1 MAEYV
6 ASRGHAPAAWNNRR
20 LIDDRNEVLSM
31 PNRMIAGMILGAVL
45 ALAGASAACA
55 QSVADADN
63 TMRAMDLRLRALTTA
78 RKNLQQ
84 MTYQRGDSEADA
96 ARDVVDADNLV
107 FTAAVKVFTVAF
119 FVKSMKSPDDLHVAQ
134 QQFRLVVGLFVDT
147 ANAQLPRVEDD
158 LKKITAP
165 ATVTEATGIRNVMVD
180 LRDFLKPFAA
190 EQ

>member
-1 MAEYV
+1 M
-6 ASRGHAPAAWNNRR
+6 SR
-20 LIDDRNEVLSM
+20 
-31 PNRMIAGMILGAVL
+31 RMIFAMHLLAAL
-45 ALAGASAACA
+45 ALATPIIAPA

-63 TMRAMDLRLRALTTA
+63 TMRAMDLRLRSLSSA

-96 ARDVVDADNLV
+96 ARDVVDADNQV

-119 FVKSMKSPDDLHVAQ
+119 FVKSMKSPDDFRFAQ
-134 QQFRLVVGLFVDT
+134 QQFRMVVGLFVAT
-147 ANAQLPRVEDD
+147 ADAQLPRVEDD
-158 LKKITAP
+158 LHKMTAP
-165 ATVTEATGIRNVMVD
+165 DIVTEASGVRNVIVD

>member
-1 MAEYV
+1 M
-6 ASRGHAPAAWNNRR
+6 SR
-20 LIDDRNEVLSM
+20 
-31 PNRMIAGMILGAVL
+31 RMIFAMCLAAAL
-45 ALAGASAACA
+45 ALATPIIAPA

-63 TMRAMDLRLRALTTA
+63 TMRAMDLRLRALTSA

-96 ARDVVDADNLV
+96 ARDVVDADNQV

-119 FVKSMKSPDDLHVAQ
+119 FVKSMKSPDDFRFAQ
-134 QQFRLVVGLFVDT
+134 QQFRLVVGLFVAT
-147 ANAQLPRVEDD
+147 ADAQLSRVEDD
-158 LKKITAP
+158 LQKMTAP
-165 ATVTEATGIRNVMVD
+165 DAVAEATGVRNVMVD

>member
-1 MAEYV
+1 MSRRMTSAMYLV
-6 ASRGHAPAAWNNRR
+6 AA
-20 LIDDRNEVLSM
+20 
-31 PNRMIAGMILGAVL
+31 L
-45 ALAGASAACA
+45 ALATPVSAPA

-63 TMRAMDLRLRALTTA
+63 TMRAMDLRLRALTSA

-96 ARDVVDADNLV
+96 ARDVVDADNLA

-119 FVKSMKSPDDLHVAQ
+119 FVKSMKSPDDFRFAQ
-134 QQFRLVVGLFVDT
+134 QQFRLVVGLFVAT
-147 ANAQLPRVEDD
+147 ADAQLPRVEDD
-158 LKKITAP
+158 LKKMTAP
-165 ATVTEATGIRNVMVD
+165 DAVAEATGVRNVMVD

>member
-1 MAEYV
+1 M
-6 ASRGHAPAAWNNRR
+6 SR
-20 LIDDRNEVLSM
+20 
-31 PNRMIAGMILGAVL
+31 RMIFAMCLAAAL
-45 ALAGASAACA
+45 ALATPIIAPA

-63 TMRAMDLRLRALTTA
+63 TMRAMDLRLRALTSA

-96 ARDVVDADNLV
+96 ARDVADADNQV

-119 FVKSMKSPDDLHVAQ
+119 FVKSMKSPDDFRFAQ
-134 QQFRLVVGLFVDT
+134 QQFRLVVGLFVAT
-147 ANAQLPRVEDD
+147 ADAQLSRVEDD
-158 LKKITAP
+158 LQKMTAP
-165 ATVTEATGIRNVMVD
+165 DAVAEATGVRNVMVD

>member
-1 MAEYV
+1 MPIRPV
-6 ASRGHAPAAWNNRR
+6 AA
-20 LIDDRNEVLSM
+20 LS
-31 PNRMIAGMILGAVL
+31 LGAVL
-45 ALAGASAACA
+45 ALATPIIAPA

-63 TMRAMDLRLRALTTA
+63 AMRAMDLRLRALTSA

-119 FVKSMKSPDDLHVAQ
+119 FVKSMKSPDDLRFAQ
-134 QQFRLVVGLFVDT
+134 QQFRLVVGLFVAT
-147 ANAQLPRVEDD
+147 ADAQLPRVEDD
-158 LKKITAP
+158 LQKMA
-165 ATVTEATGIRNVMVD
+165 AQDAVAEATGVRNVVMD

>member
-1 MAEYV
+1 MSRRMTCAIYLV
-6 ASRGHAPAAWNNRR
+6 AAF
-20 LIDDRNEVLSM
+20 
-31 PNRMIAGMILGAVL
+31 
-45 ALAGASAACA
+45 ALATPIIAPA

-63 TMRAMDLRLRALTTA
+63 AMRAMDLRLRALTSA

-96 ARDVVDADNLV
+96 ARDIVDADNLV

-119 FVKSMKSPDDLHVAQ
+119 FVKSMKSPDDFRFAQ
-134 QQFRLVVGLFVDT
+134 QQFRLVVGLFVAT
-147 ANAQLPRVEDD
+147 ADAQLPRVEDD
-158 LKKITAP
+158 LQKMTAQD
-165 ATVTEATGIRNVMVD
+165 AVAEATGVRNVVMD

>member
-1 MAEYV
+1 MSRRMTSAMYLV
-6 ASRGHAPAAWNNRR
+6 AA
-20 LIDDRNEVLSM
+20 
-31 PNRMIAGMILGAVL
+31 L
-45 ALAGASAACA
+45 ALATPVIAPA

-63 TMRAMDLRLRALTTA
+63 TMRAMDLRLRALTSA

-96 ARDVVDADNLV
+96 ARDVVDADNLA

-119 FVKSMKSPDDLHVAQ
+119 FVKSMKSPDDFRFAQ
-134 QQFRLVVGLFVDT
+134 QQFRLVVGLFVAT
-147 ANAQLPRVEDD
+147 ADAQLPRVEDD
-158 LKKITAP
+158 LKKMTAP
-165 ATVTEATGIRNVMVD
+165 DAVAEATGVRNVMVD

>member
-1 MAEYV
+1 M
-6 ASRGHAPAAWNNRR
+6 SR
-20 LIDDRNEVLSM
+20 
-31 PNRMIAGMILGAVL
+31 RMIFAMHLLAAL
-45 ALAGASAACA
+45 ALATPIIAPA

-63 TMRAMDLRLRALTTA
+63 TMRAMDLRLRSLSSA

-96 ARDVVDADNLV
+96 ARDVVDADNQV

-119 FVKSMKSPDDLHVAQ
+119 FVKSMKSPDDFRFAQ
-134 QQFRLVVGLFVDT
+134 QQFRLVVGLFVAT
-147 ANAQLPRVEDD
+147 ADAQLPRVEDD
-158 LKKITAP
+158 LHKMTAP
-165 ATVTEATGIRNVMVD
+165 DIVTEASGVRNVIVD

>member
-1 MAEYV
+1 MSRRMTSAMYLV
-6 ASRGHAPAAWNNRR
+6 AA
-20 LIDDRNEVLSM
+20 
-31 PNRMIAGMILGAVL
+31 L
-45 ALAGASAACA
+45 ALATPVIAPA

-63 TMRAMDLRLRALTTA
+63 TMRAMDLRLRALTSA

-96 ARDVVDADNLV
+96 ARDVADADNQV

-119 FVKSMKSPDDLHVAQ
+119 FVKSMKSPDDFRFAQ
-134 QQFRLVVGLFVDT
+134 QQFRLVVGLFVAT
-147 ANAQLPRVEDD
+147 ADAQLSRVEDD
-158 LKKITAP
+158 LQKMTAP
-165 ATVTEATGIRNVMVD
+165 DAVAEATGVRNVMVD

>member
-1 MAEYV
+1 MSRRMTCAIYLV
-6 ASRGHAPAAWNNRR
+6 AA
-20 LIDDRNEVLSM
+20 
-31 PNRMIAGMILGAVL
+31 L
-45 ALAGASAACA
+45 ALATPIIAPA

-63 TMRAMDLRLRALTTA
+63 AMRAMDLRLRALTSA

-84 MTYQRGDSEADA
+84 IAYQRGDSEADA

-119 FVKSMKSPDDLHVAQ
+119 FVKSMKSPDDFRFAQ
-134 QQFRLVVGLFVDT
+134 QQFRLVVGLFVAT
-147 ANAQLPRVEDD
+147 ADAQLPRVEDD
-158 LKKITAP
+158 LKKMTAQD
-165 ATVTEATGIRNVMVD
+165 AVAEATGVRNVVVD

>member
-1 MAEYV
+1 M
-6 ASRGHAPAAWNNRR
+6 SR
-20 LIDDRNEVLSM
+20 
-31 PNRMIAGMILGAVL
+31 RMIFAMCLAAAL
-45 ALAGASAACA
+45 ALATPIIAPA

-63 TMRAMDLRLRALTTA
+63 TMRAMDLRLRALASA

-96 ARDVVDADNLV
+96 ARDVADADNQV

-119 FVKSMKSPDDLHVAQ
+119 FVKSMKSPDDFRFAQ
-134 QQFRLVVGLFVDT
+134 QQFRLVVGLFVAT
-147 ANAQLPRVEDD
+147 ADAQLSRVEDD
-158 LKKITAP
+158 LQKMTAP
-165 ATVTEATGIRNVMVD
+165 DAVAEATGVRNVMVD

>member
-1 MAEYV
+1 MIFAMCL
-6 ASRGHAPAAWNNRR
+6 AA
-20 LIDDRNEVLSM
+20 
-31 PNRMIAGMILGAVL
+31 AL
-45 ALAGASAACA
+45 ALATPIIAPA

-63 TMRAMDLRLRALTTA
+63 TMRAMDLRLRALASA

-96 ARDVVDADNLV
+96 ARDVADADNQV

-119 FVKSMKSPDDLHVAQ
+119 FVKSMKSPDDFRFAQ
-134 QQFRLVVGLFVDT
+134 QQFRLVVGLFVAT
-147 ANAQLPRVEDD
+147 ADAQLSRVEDD
-158 LKKITAP
+158 LQKMTAP
-165 ATVTEATGIRNVMVD
+165 DAVAEATGVRNVMVD

>member
-1 MAEYV
+1 
-6 ASRGHAPAAWNNRR
+6 
-20 LIDDRNEVLSM
+20 M

-63 TMRAMDLRLRALTTA
+63 TMRAMDLRLRALTIA